1 MFPKILPKWKGNFP
15 VNPNLKGKEKKPL
28 LIFLGSLFTLT
39 LLFLSL
45 LYAGKYHWVGAAFN
59 WLGVN
64 PFLEAKELGKGMA
77 LVDLQKDGETQ
88 LVRPLQN
95 NSSFAPFCGT
105 KIQGEIL
112 EKGILYKNKVYVV
125 YTDLGIAGEDDLG
138 YTHANVLYLS
148 NGEVRKDLEI
158 QKIPTLLRNL
168 SSAQVYGQEAL
179 PNRIK
184 RLDKDFYLQLDAP
197 LFTLVVGSACD
208 TFILTLLGA
217 DVLLGIAI
225 LLLLLVRR

>member
-1 MFPKILPKWKGNFP
+1 
-15 VNPNLKGKEKKPL
+15 VNPNFKGKEKNIL
-28 LIFLGSLFTLT
+28 LIFLGGLLALT

-45 LYAGKYHWVGAAFN
+45 LYAGKYHWIGAGLN

-77 LVDLQKDGETQ
+77 LVDLQKDGSTL

-112 EKGILYKNKVYVV
+112 EKGVLYKNKVYVV

-138 YTHANVLYLS
+138 YTHADVIYLR

-158 QKIPTLLRNL
+158 QKIPVLLRNL

-184 RLDKDFYLQLDAP
+184 RLDKEFYLQLDAP
-197 LFTLVVGSACD
+197 LFTLVVGSTCD
-208 TFILTLLGA
+208 TFVMTLLGV

-225 LLLLLVRR
+225 LLRFLVRR

>member
-1 MFPKILPKWKGNFP
+1 M
-15 VNPNLKGKEKKPL
+15 NPNFKGKEKNIL
-28 LIFLGSLFTLT
+28 LIFLGGLLALT

-45 LYAGKYHWVGAAFN
+45 LYAGKYHWVWAGIN
-59 WLGVN
+59 WLGGN

-77 LVDLQKDGETQ
+77 LVDLQKNGEVQ

-112 EKGILYKNKVYVV
+112 EKGVLYKNKLYNI
-125 YTDLGIAGEDDLG
+125 YTNLGIAGEDDLG
-138 YTHANVLYLS
+138 YTHADVLNLT
-148 NGEVRKDLEI
+148 NGEIRKDIEI
-158 QKIPTLLRNL
+158 QKIPALLRNL
-168 SSAQVYGQEAL
+168 SYTQVYGQEAL

-184 RLDKDFYLQLDAP
+184 RLDKEYYLQLDAP
-197 LFTLVVGSACD
+197 LFTLVVGSTCD
-208 TFILTLLGA
+208 TFVMTLLGV

-225 LLLLLVRR
+225 LLRFLVRR